1 MIGDTHSATGRTG
14 TGTFLPT
21 RSSLL
26 ERLKAWDNEAGWKE
40 FFDTYQRSILGLA
53 MKCGLSRSEAEEVV
67 QDTMVAVA
75 RKMPDFEYDRSLG
88 SFKGWLFT
96 ITRRAV
102 GKQLSKRQT
111 GCLGPLTHSVEAG
124 GGEGEGTAVELPDP
138 APGFEERWEE
148 DWRHNLLDM
157 AIDRV
162 RRRTKPKQFQ
172 MFDLYVTQQ
181 LPMDQV
187 TRILNVN
194 AAQVYMAKLRISS
207 AVRHELAQLQKKL
220 I

>member
-1 MIGDTHSATGRTG
+1 MIGDTHRASGPPGA
-14 TGTFLPT
+14 FLPT

-26 ERLKAWDNEAGWKE
+26 ERLKAWDDEAGWKE

-75 RKMPDFEYDRSLG
+75 RKMPDFEYDRSIG

-102 GKQLSKRQT
+102 GKQLCKRQP
-111 GCLGPLTHSVEAG
+111 GR
-124 GGEGEGTAVELPDP
+124 AVESLGVDDDGESGQIGHLTDLPDP
-138 APGFEERWEE
+138 GAGFEERWEE

-157 AIDRV
+157 AMDRV

-172 MFDLYVTQQ
+172 MFDLYVNQQ

-187 TRILNVN
+187 TQILNVN
-194 AAQVYMAKLRISS
+194 AAQVYMAKLRVSS
-207 AVRHELAQLQKKL
+207 AVRHELAHLQKKL

>member
-1 MIGDTHSATGRTG
+1 MIGDTHRASGPTGD
-14 TGTFLPT
+14 FLPT

-26 ERLKAWDNEAGWKE
+26 ERLKAWDNEAGWRE
-40 FFDTYQRSILGLA
+40 FFETYQRSILGLA
-53 MKCGLSRSEAEEVV
+53 MKCGLSRGEAEEVV

-75 RKMPDFEYDRSLG
+75 RKMPDFEYDPRIG

-102 GKQLSKRQT
+102 GKQLVKRQS
-111 GCLGPLTHSVEAG
+111 GRLVVVGEDGVE
-124 GGEGEGTAVELPDP
+124 EGQSPDQYPDP

-157 AIDRV
+157 AMDRV

-181 LPMDQV
+181 LSMDQV

-207 AVRHELAQLQKKL
+207 AVRHELANLQKKL

>member
-1 MIGDTHSATGRTG
+1 MIGDTQRAAGPTGA
-14 TGTFLPT
+14 FLPT

-26 ERLKAWDNEAGWKE
+26 EQLKTRDNEAGWKE

-75 RKMPDFEYDRSLG
+75 RKMPDFEYDRSIG

-102 GKQLSKRQT
+102 AKQLCKRQS
-111 GCLGPLTHSVEAG
+111 GRLVEAG
-124 GGEGEGTAVELPDP
+124 EEDSELGQYADQFPDP

-157 AIDRV
+157 AMDRV

-187 TRILNVN
+187 TQILNVN

-207 AVRHELAQLQKKL
+207 AVRHELAHLQKKL

>member
-1 MIGDTHSATGRTG
+1 
-14 TGTFLPT
+14 
-21 RSSLL
+21 LL
-26 ERLKAWDNEAGWKE
+26 ESLKARDNEAGWKE
-40 FFDTYQRSILGLA
+40 FFETYQRSILGLA
-53 MKCGLSRSEAEEVV
+53 MKCGLSRTEAEEVV

-75 RKMPDFEYDRSLG
+75 RKMPDFEYDRSIG

-102 GKQLSKRQT
+102 AKQLCKRRT
-111 GCLGPLTHSVEAG
+111 GRLVEAVEED
-124 GGEGEGTAVELPDP
+124 GELGSHPDQYPDP

-157 AIDRV
+157 AMDRV

-187 TRILNVN
+187 TQILNVN

>member
-1 MIGDTHSATGRTG
+1 MIGDTHSASGP

-75 RKMPDFEYDRSLG
+75 RKMPEFEYDRSIG

-102 GKQLSKRQT
+102 GKQLSKRQS
-111 GCLGPLTHSVEAG
+111 GRLVESGRHMEAG
-124 GGEGEGTAVELPDP
+124 RNEEGADVADFPDP
-138 APGFEERWEE
+138 AAGFDERWEE

-157 AIDRV
+157 AMDRV

-172 MFDLYVTQQ
+172 MFDLYVNQQ

-187 TRILNVN
+187 TQILNVN

>member
-1 MIGDTHSATGRTG
+1 MIGDTHRASGPTGA
-14 TGTFLPT
+14 FLPT

-26 ERLKAWDNEAGWKE
+26 ERLKAWDDEAGWRE
-40 FFDTYQRSILGLA
+40 FFETYQRSILGLA

-75 RKMPDFEYDRSLG
+75 RKMPDFEYDRSIG

-102 GKQLSKRQT
+102 GKQLCKRQP
-111 GCLGPLTHSVEAG
+111 GR
-124 GGEGEGTAVELPDP
+124 AVESLGVDDDGETGHTGHVTDLPDP
-138 APGFEERWEE
+138 GAGFEERWEE
-148 DWRHNLLDM
+148 DWRHNLWEM
-157 AIDRV
+157 AMDRV

-172 MFDLYVTQQ
+172 MFDLYVNQQ

-187 TRILNVN
+187 TQILNVN
-194 AAQVYMAKLRISS
+194 AAQVYMAKLRVSS
-207 AVRHELAQLQKKL
+207 AVRHELAHLQKKL